1 MHPSFPKLYSLHYS
15 NVILALELIAYFIS
29 LLWRNYYYVFSGC
42 GCCQGDC
49 HVFKEQ
55 LSFLK
60 IPRLQTHPT
69 PSSLKQKEHSGK
81 KKKKKNILV
90 KNICVLYPLLFMPD
104 LIIHGMLCTIFTKG
118 ALPMQLGKGRAG
130 SRESHQNNFRLFKII
145 IYCWIPFVSIIFF

>member
-15 NVILALELIAYFIS
+15 KVILALELIAYFIS
-29 LLWRNYYYVFSGC
+29 LPWRNYYYVFSDC

-60 IPRLQTHPT
+60 IPHLQTPPT

-81 KKKKKNILV
+81 KKKKHSGEK
-90 KNICVLYPLLFMPD
+90 
-104 LIIHGMLCTIFTKG
+104 HLCTISTPVHARFNHTWNVMYHLYKGSFTYATWQG
-118 ALPMQLGKGRAG
+118 QGR
-130 SRESHQNNFRLFKII
+130 E
-145 IYCWIPFVSIIFF
+145 